1 LIRSIA
7 AALRRKAAEI
17 GKHKRTVVDLF
28 TQNPDAGSLSLDCKM
43 LDKPHLTQVE
53 RLLAIAAQFG
63 G

>member
-1 LIRSIA
+1 
-7 AALRRKAAEI
+7 
-17 GKHKRTVVDLF
+17 VVDLF